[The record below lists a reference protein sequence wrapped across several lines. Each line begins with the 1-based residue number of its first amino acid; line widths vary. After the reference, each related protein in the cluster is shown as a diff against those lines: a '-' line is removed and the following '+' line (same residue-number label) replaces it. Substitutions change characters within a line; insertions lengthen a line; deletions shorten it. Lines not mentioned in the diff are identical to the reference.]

1 MVKVGTRGCST
12 GLTGH
17 FNEAV
22 KPGRSSSPGMMATC
36 RRGIAGPS
44 TRSPELAA
52 GRRWC
57 SLHLRFAPPP
67 SLGFFA
73 VVNLRSL
80 RSALPSQA
88 ADSKDRSC
96 RTFFK
101 RDLHLARRSRAPRNA
116 SAEELKAS
124 QSRPLGRSSA
134 SEQGQRTPRA
144 CLFWLPEVTT
154 RAGLGATPHCAA
166 SLPRTPAWGPKL
178 LRPP

>member
-1 MVKVGTRGCST
+1 MVKVVTRGCIT
-12 GLTGH
+12 RLTRH
-17 FNEAV
+17 FNEVA

-80 RSALPSQA
+80 KACSSVAG
-88 ADSKDRSC
+88 
-96 RTFFK
+96 
-101 RDLHLARRSRAPRNA
+101 RREQGQVLSNLLQEGPASGAPNA
-116 SAEELKAS
+116 SAAERERRRKAS

-144 CLFWLPEVTT
+144 CLFSLPEGTT